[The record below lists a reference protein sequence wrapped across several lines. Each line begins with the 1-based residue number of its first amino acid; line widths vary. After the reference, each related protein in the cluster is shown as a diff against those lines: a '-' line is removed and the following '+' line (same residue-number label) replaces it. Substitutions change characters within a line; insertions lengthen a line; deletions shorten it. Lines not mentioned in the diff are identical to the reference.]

1 MHRDNLPKFNL
12 WKIAERRDNLV
23 ELCEI
28 TICTEIAR
36 AVVVISYS
44 DGDASIRY
52 YCPKHEGR
60 GVAALKRTLV
70 GVELIDHRGQ
80 TPDRRRYGS

>member
-1 MHRDNLPKFNL
+1 MRRDNLAKFNL

-28 TICTEIAR
+28 TTCAEIAR
-36 AVVVISYS
+36 AVVVISYP
-44 DGDASIRY
+44 DGDAWIRY

-60 GVAALKRTLV
+60 GVAKLKRTLV
-70 GVELIDHRGQ
+70 GIKLIDHRRQ
-80 TPDRRRYGS
+80 VPQ